1 MFRRLSD
8 PPELMRSNLTARF
21 IYLLVV
27 FSLTLLSQAKA
38 QKASVIKLPQLQEL
52 LSASNDTTYVVNFMA
67 TWCGPCM
74 EEIPYFE
81 KAAGEVQ
88 GKKFRLVYISL
99 DAASD
104 LDKKLNP
111 LLVRK
116 KILTRTYLLDEPDYN
131 SWIDKIEPSWD
142 GAIPVTIVFNNEK
155 KTRKF
160 IKTATTYQE
169 LSSTIQQQLNN

>member
-1 MFRRLSD
+1 MTVRLIGLS
-8 PPELMRSNLTARF
+8 
-21 IYLLVV
+21 LVFTFTCL
-27 FSLTLLSQAKA
+27 FSANGQATL
-38 QKASVIKLPQLQEL
+38 IKLPQLQHL
-52 LSASNDTTYVVNFMA
+52 LGVSNDTTYVVNFMA
-67 TWCGPCM
+67 TWCKPCM

-81 KAAGEVQ
+81 KAAADSRGR
-88 GKKFRLVYISL
+88 KFKLIYISL

-111 LLVRK
+111 MLLRK
-116 KILTRTYLLDEPDYN
+116 KIANSTYLLDEPDYN

-169 LSSTIQQQLNN
+169 LSSSIQQQLNN